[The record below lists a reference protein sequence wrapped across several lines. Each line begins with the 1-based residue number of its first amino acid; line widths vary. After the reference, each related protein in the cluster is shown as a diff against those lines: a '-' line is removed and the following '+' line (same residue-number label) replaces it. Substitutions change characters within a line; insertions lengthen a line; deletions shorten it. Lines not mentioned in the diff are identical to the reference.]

1 MNTANVMAC
10 IIISMLFGF
19 GVGYAT
25 GQQNDGKF
33 TIHKTRSGMFIVDD
47 TTSNKGK
54 AEAKIYE
61 VLGRSSMKTYSREQR
76 LHLLTPSKDRAKLR
90 SKTYQG
96 IADAMAS
103 QWRES

>member
-1 MNTANVMAC
+1 MNTSNVLAT
-10 IIISMLFGF
+10 IAITALLAFAT
-19 GVGYAT
+19 GYAT

-61 VLGRSSMKTYSREQR
+61 VLELPTNKKSFQN
-76 LHLLTPSKDRAKLR
+76 
-90 SKTYQG
+90 
-96 IADAMAS
+96 
-103 QWRES
+103 ESEVEFK

>member
-1 MNTANVMAC
+1 MNTSNVLAT
-10 IIISMLFGF
+10 ITITALLAFAT
-19 GVGYAT
+19 GYAT

-61 VLGRSSMKTYSREQR
+61 VLELPTNKKSFQN
-76 LHLLTPSKDRAKLR
+76 
-90 SKTYQG
+90 
-96 IADAMAS
+96 
-103 QWRES
+103 ESVVEFK

>member
-1 MNTANVMAC
+1 MNTSNVLAT
-10 IIISMLFGF
+10 ITITALLAFAT
-19 GVGYAT
+19 GYAT

-61 VLGRSSMKTYSREQR
+61 VLELPTNKKSFQNEGEVEFK
-76 LHLLTPSKDRAKLR
+76 
-90 SKTYQG
+90 
-96 IADAMAS
+96 
-103 QWRES
+103 

>member
-47 TTSNKGK
+47 TVGTMGKGK

-61 VLGRSSMKTYSREQR
+61 VLELPTNKKSFQNEGEVEFK
-76 LHLLTPSKDRAKLR
+76 
-90 SKTYQG
+90 
-96 IADAMAS
+96 
-103 QWRES
+103 

>member
-1 MNTANVMAC
+1 MNTQNVMAC

-19 GVGYAT
+19 ATGYAT

-47 TTSNKGK
+47 TASNKGK

-61 VLGRSSMKTYSREQR
+61 VLELPTNKKSFQNEGEVEFK
-76 LHLLTPSKDRAKLR
+76 
-90 SKTYQG
+90 
-96 IADAMAS
+96 
-103 QWRES
+103 

>member
-61 VLGRSSMKTYSREQR
+61 VLELPTNKKSFQN
-76 LHLLTPSKDRAKLR
+76 
-90 SKTYQG
+90 
-96 IADAMAS
+96 
-103 QWRES
+103 ESEVEFK

>member
-1 MNTANVMAC
+1 MNTANILAT
-10 IIISMLFGF
+10 ITITALLAFAT
-19 GVGYAT
+19 GYAT

-61 VLGRSSMKTYSREQR
+61 VLELPTNKKSFQNEGEVEFK
-76 LHLLTPSKDRAKLR
+76 
-90 SKTYQG
+90 
-96 IADAMAS
+96 
-103 QWRES
+103 